1 MKTKFMTFAMMMA
14 MLGITSC
21 SKTDLYDE
29 GQIAEREAAEA
40 AARQAKLIE
49 DYKAHFIKTY
59 GEIDSNQ
66 SWDFSTNHATFYAN
80 ASSRATRGLG
90 VEPST
95 TGSGQATVSNA
106 YYEVQQNTRSLM
118 HTVFVEGHN
127 NTTFMQDTY
136 FGLYVPD
143 QDDTSFTILPVFMGR
158 SGGNFELH
166 LQIVGGQNLLIWS
179 KWDGIQYKTANST
192 GWETLS
198 SSHNEGG
205 YNLVNATAIKA
216 KPITITGLPR
226 GAEMYFYL
234 KITEAAPGYN
244 TKGQELSCVDGYV
257 KEYAFNASDINL
269 NDLPGVADPDNVKCK
284 FFGCEDA
291 STSKTDKDFNDVVFL
306 CYGNVPESYKV
317 TKISRETPKRYMI
330 EDLGLSDDKDFND
343 IVVDVIF
350 KETAT
355 ILTQQDGVTPAPG
368 YDNPNWE
375 DAGYRAEIRAL
386 GGTLDFELKIG
397 NATWRKSLKTKDY
410 TQMLNTSN
418 PSNKLEPIDVI
429 EDITGYTHD
438 GKNVSVKVFQKD
450 GELEVYFPETGTV
463 PMMIATDASVLWS
476 KERVKFPF
484 ESYE

>member
-14 MLGITSC
+14 MLGISSC

-143 QDDTSFTILPVFMGR
+143 QDDTSFTILPVYMGQ

-166 LQIVGGQNLLIWS
+166 LQIVGGQDLLIWK

-226 GAEMYFYL
+226 GA
-234 KITEAAPGYN
+234 
-244 TKGQELSCVDGYV
+244 
-257 KEYAFNASDINL
+257 
-269 NDLPGVADPDNVKCK
+269 
-284 FFGCEDA
+284 
-291 STSKTDKDFNDVVFL
+291 
-306 CYGNVPESYKV
+306 
-317 TKISRETPKRYMI
+317 
-330 EDLGLSDDKDFND
+330 
-343 IVVDVIF
+343 
-350 KETAT
+350 
-355 ILTQQDGVTPAPG
+355 
-368 YDNPNWE
+368 
-375 DAGYRAEIRAL
+375 
-386 GGTLDFELKIG
+386 
-397 NATWRKSLKTKDY
+397 
-410 TQMLNTSN
+410 
-418 PSNKLEPIDVI
+418 
-429 EDITGYTHD
+429 
-438 GKNVSVKVFQKD
+438 
-450 GELEVYFPETGTV
+450 
-463 PMMIATDASVLWS
+463 
-476 KERVKFPF
+476 
-484 ESYE
+484 